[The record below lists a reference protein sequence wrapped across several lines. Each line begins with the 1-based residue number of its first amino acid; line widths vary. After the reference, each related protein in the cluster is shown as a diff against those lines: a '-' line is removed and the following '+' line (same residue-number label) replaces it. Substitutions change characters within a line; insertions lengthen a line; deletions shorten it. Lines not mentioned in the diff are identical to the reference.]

1 MPVPDDDRPQI
12 PRLHTERLLLRGFRP
27 ADRAPFAAMNADPEV
42 AATLSRALTR
52 EESDAYADAIERDWR
67 EAGFGLWAI
76 ERLADGAF
84 LGFAGLSVPSWSP
97 FEGVEIGWRLARHAW
112 GHGYATEA
120 ARAVVTWA
128 FETLGLEELI
138 SMTGVANVRSQA
150 VMERIGMVRD
160 PASDFAH
167 PRLPADHPAS
177 ASITYRLGRDAWLA
191 AR

>member
-1 MPVPDDDRPQI
+1 VSDGGGSAV
-12 PRLHTERLLLRGFRP
+12 PRLHTERLLLREFRQ
-27 ADRAPFAAMNADPEV
+27 ADRAPFAAINADPEV

-52 EESDAYADAIERDWR
+52 EESDAWADGMERRWQED
-67 EAGFGLWAI
+67 GFGLWAI

-84 LGFAGLSVPSWSP
+84 IGFAGLSVPAWSP

-120 ARAVVTWA
+120 AEAVVAWA
-128 FETLGLEELI
+128 FETLRLEELI
-138 SMTGVANVRSQA
+138 SMTAVINVRSQA
-150 VMERIGMVRD
+150 VMDRLGMVRD

-167 PRLPADHPAS
+167 PRLPPDHPVS
-177 ASITYRLGRDAWLA
+177 ASITYWLRRDDWLA